1 MWRGLGTALLALAF
15 TAPAHAAT
23 VASDR
28 WFTASDG
35 VELQTTVSG
44 KAPLGA
50 RPTIVE
56 FSPYG
61 DNSGTLNAGDDY
73 NHVLVQIRGTGDSHG
88 SFDALGPRTQKDVQ
102 EVLDWACH
110 QPFSDGRLALNGFSA
125 SAITIYNSLHLKLP
139 CVRAATLKSGTFEL
153 YRDLLTP
160 GGISNLVPGAGV
172 LALIGAPALAQGG
185 DRDPATI
192 LDAFSGMFAAG
203 TSVLQHQTL
212 DGWWRE
218 RGFRGDVN
226 HLPVLVIN
234 GFFDVESRGAFQGY
248 QRLRRDGAHIVVI
261 GAHDGAPA
269 DTDAGYGEMV
279 AWMDRHVRGV
289 ANGVDQHPRAQLW
302 LSDGDREL
310 TLQNQYVRYDAAD
323 WPVPKTRWR
332 TLWLDGKRLVRRKPK
347 TSAEQAYPAAPS
359 FPINTDP
366 PNAGI
371 VGGFGFNALSQ
382 GFAPLGDM
390 TLAEPLGLSY
400 TTAPLTKDLLS
411 AGPAALSVTLASTSP
426 ETPIWVVLSDVWP
439 DGTAHPLTAGRL
451 LSSFARINRK
461 RSLIRGG
468 RVVQPLN
475 RLGKKEPDSNA
486 RRYHVE
492 LWPVGNRFRKG
503 HSIRLHIVG
512 ASAASPV
519 AIPGVNTVTT
529 GGSKLLLPVL
539 P

>member
-1 MWRGLGTALLALAF
+1 
-15 TAPAHAAT
+15 
-23 VASDR
+23 
-28 WFTASDG
+28 
-35 VELQTTVSG
+35 
-44 KAPLGA
+44 
-50 RPTIVE
+50 
-56 FSPYG
+56 
-61 DNSGTLNAGDDY
+61 
-73 NHVLVQIRGTGDSHG
+73 
-88 SFDALGPRTQKDVQ
+88 
-102 EVLDWACH
+102 
-110 QPFSDGRLALNGFSA
+110 
-125 SAITIYNSLHLKLP
+125 
-139 CVRAATLKSGTFEL
+139 
-153 YRDLLTP
+153 
-160 GGISNLVPGAGV
+160 
-172 LALIGAPALAQGG
+172 
-185 DRDPATI
+185 
-192 LDAFSGMFAAG
+192 
-203 TSVLQHQTL
+203 
-212 DGWWRE
+212 
-218 RGFRGDVN
+218 
-226 HLPVLVIN
+226 
-234 GFFDVESRGAFQGY
+234 
-248 QRLRRDGAHIVVI
+248 
-261 GAHDGAPA
+261 
-269 DTDAGYGEMV
+269 
-279 AWMDRHVRGV
+279 
-289 ANGVDQHPRAQLW
+289 
-302 LSDGDREL
+302 
-310 TLQNQYVRYDAAD
+310 
-323 WPVPKTRWR
+323 
-332 TLWLDGKRLVRRKPK
+332 LWLDGKRLVRRKPK

-451 LSSFARINRK
+451 LSSFPRINRK

-475 RLGKKEPDSNA
+475 RLGKKEPDSKA